1 MILLDNDKELGY
13 GNSNCYRGDIMHV
26 TAGAGGGYRKFIIDV
41 TKLGDVSDE
50 VKDVIKKL
58 TLYNEKIYKLFGEL
72 GDGWK
77 GPSYDAFIAETNSF
91 KSEIEEIPTLFS
103 EYDEKVGF
111 FSSAGGTLI
120 SEISQLVNIGAASA
134 GAMAGA
140 GGGLYSL
147 HDTSF
152 QSARW
157 KNSLYFLDIYNC
169 NNARDVKKQA
179 QDIQSDLWNDIEVL
193 DTELMN
199 IEINKSAILELY
211 NDGKISEAEYKTYY
225 EQLETQRRDVEN
237 CRAEYQEAYDTIQP
251 LFKDKLF
258 GFGTDGAFIEASDW
272 FGNDME
278 MASNAAVT
286 LNSALSDL
294 DPVYAYCNMSSL
306 NGLPAASS
314 DAAMRSFNNGPNV
327 SDVIMSAA
335 YTAAD
340 GSGETMQMPNNSN
353 VVLFNSQSVILD
365 GMESSGYIYGNSN
378 YTMSQ
383 NDAYGA
389 GGYASTY
396 EGYDSV
402 AIKDGD
408 STIYMTY
415 NQYVNSEYNPDYD
428 GSLE

>member
-1 MILLDNDKELGY
+1 
-13 GNSNCYRGDIMHV
+13 
-26 TAGAGGGYRKFIIDV
+26 
-41 TKLGDVSDE
+41 
-50 VKDVIKKL
+50 
-58 TLYNEKIYKLFGEL
+58 
-72 GDGWK
+72 
-77 GPSYDAFIAETNSF
+77 
-91 KSEIEEIPTLFS
+91 
-103 EYDEKVGF
+103 
-111 FSSAGGTLI
+111 
-120 SEISQLVNIGAASA
+120 
-134 GAMAGA
+134 
-140 GGGLYSL
+140 
-147 HDTSF
+147 
-152 QSARW
+152 
-157 KNSLYFLDIYNC
+157 
-169 NNARDVKKQA
+169 
-179 QDIQSDLWNDIEVL
+179 
-193 DTELMN
+193 
-199 IEINKSAILELY
+199 
-211 NDGKISEAEYKTYY
+211 
-225 EQLETQRRDVEN
+225 
-237 CRAEYQEAYDTIQP
+237 
-251 LFKDKLF
+251 
-258 GFGTDGAFIEASDW
+258 
-272 FGNDME
+272 
-278 MASNAAVT
+278 
-286 LNSALSDL
+286 
-294 DPVYAYCNMSSL
+294 MSSL